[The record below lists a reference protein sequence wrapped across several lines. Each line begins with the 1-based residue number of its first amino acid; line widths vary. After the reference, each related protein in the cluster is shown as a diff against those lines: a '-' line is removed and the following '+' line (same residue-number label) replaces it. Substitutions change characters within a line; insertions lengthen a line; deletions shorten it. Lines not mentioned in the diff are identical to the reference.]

1 MTGER
6 PKGSPVLVR
15 EVLRVL
21 FCQKSDYLA
30 VLDQGGT
37 RVEALL
43 DKDLLMS
50 RLEQEGE
57 DAPFLLARV
66 PIDEERRKL
75 ILGKLVVDD
84 RVKSLPVFRSDGSF
98 VGLWPKGKVLSSVG
112 SPQGDVPSDSPLL
125 EAISLMPMPLALV
138 GLDGSVRMN
147 RALISLLGGDPAAEE
162 AGPLLAKGDPIFELY
177 GRSFCA
183 EAYEVEEGR
192 LVLVQDVT
200 ESISSL
206 KDMVLLA
213 KAFEVLFSEM
223 VADGRK
229 VAVVDEGGRAVRGQ
243 FWAQSE
249 SDASFELF
257 HEGRRIGRV
266 FLSSPSSEV
275 FPVNSQVTTL
285 KELLRDTEREAIVEA
300 LSSTGSIS
308 GAAKLLGI
316 PRQTLQYR
324 MKRLG
329 ISFERD
335 D

>member
-1 MTGER
+1 MGER
-6 PKGSPVLVR
+6 PKGSPALVR
-15 EVLRVL
+15 EVLKVL
-21 FCQKSDYLA
+21 FCQRSDYLA
-30 VLDQGGT
+30 VLDGGGT

-50 RLEQEGE
+50 RLEHDGE
-57 DAPFLLARV
+57 DAPFDLARL

-84 RVKSLPVFRSDGSF
+84 RVKSLPVFRLDGSF
-98 VGLWPKGKVLSSVG
+98 VGMWPKGKVLSSVD
-112 SPQGDVPSDSPLL
+112 SPQGEATFASPLS
-125 EAISLMPMPLALV
+125 EVISLMPMPLALV

-147 RALISLLGGDPAAEE
+147 RALLSLLGGDRAAEE
-162 AGPLLAKGDPIFELY
+162 VGPALVRGDPIFELG

-183 EAYEVEEGR
+183 EGYDLDEGR

-206 KDMVLLA
+206 KDMVLLS

-229 VAVVDEGGRAVRGQ
+229 VAVVDEEGRTVRGEV
-243 FWAQSE
+243 WVHSE
-249 SDASFELF
+249 SDVSFDLF

-266 FLSSPSSEV
+266 YLSSPSGEA
-275 FPVNSQVTTL
+275 FAVNSQVTTL

-300 LSSTGSIS
+300 LNSTGSIS
-308 GAAKLLGI
+308 GAAKVLGI